1 MANAVASRIGS
12 INSAT
17 DKNALFLKV
26 FSAEVLATFMRENQ
40 MLGMSSVR
48 SISQGKTAQFPV
60 IGTTS
65 ASQDGSFIQECISKL
80 CKFREGFKMLILSQ
94 AYL

>member
-26 FSAEVLATFMRENQ
+26 RDCL
-40 MLGMSSVR
+40 
-48 SISQGKTAQFPV
+48 V
-60 IGTTS
+60 I
-65 ASQDGSFIQECISKL
+65 
-80 CKFREGFKMLILSQ
+80 
-94 AYL
+94 